1 MSTCLIAFAVKM
13 LIGSV
18 ALWVGDV
25 TSWRG
30 SRIPPGRRQLFGRAR
45 HSASRP
51 LGGTARALVEIGG
64 GDHELG
70 GGDLELGEQP

>member
-1 MSTCLIAFAVKM
+1 
-13 LIGSV
+13 
-18 ALWVGDV
+18 
-25 TSWRG
+25 
-30 SRIPPGRRQLFGRAR
+30 
-45 HSASRP
+45 